1 LVPDADLRL
10 VVETLMELLKD
21 RRALF
26 DAHGRWVRR
35 SYEAFACA
43 LRNSGFRIAEFQQ
56 RKARALAQRRLGEL
70 AEARGHVAGAIAFYA
85 LALRSGR
92 DVGCRRALARLQ
104 RPADISMGTRVAGLP
119 RPSRG
124 VARARPIRG

>member
-1 LVPDADLRL
+1 MRNGDRLFPGRPRPQLVPDADLRL

-56 RKARALAQRRLGEL
+56 RKARALA
-70 AEARGHVAGAIAFYA
+70 
-85 LALRSGR
+85 
-92 DVGCRRALARLQ
+92 RLQ